1 MLTQLL
7 ADDPERLGIV
17 FDLPGIVSGAANVL
31 ARVGEGGRVGRV
43 EAVAGDLFVS
53 VRPLLVRHLP

>member
-17 FDLPGIVSGAANVL
+17 FDLPGIVSGAAKVL
-31 ARVGEGGRVGRV
+31 ARAGQADRV